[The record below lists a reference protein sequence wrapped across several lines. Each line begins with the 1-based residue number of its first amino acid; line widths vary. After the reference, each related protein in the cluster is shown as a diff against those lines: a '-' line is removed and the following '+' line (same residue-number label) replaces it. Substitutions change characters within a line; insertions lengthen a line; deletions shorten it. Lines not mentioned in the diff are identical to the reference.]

1 MIPDKL
7 LINLKILSKIQKN
20 GRISRSYDGIISL
33 ESCNIYQPLKR
44 FFSKDSRK
52 QAVFEINS
60 IITESITNLNNIFN
74 SKYINK
80 IYYNSEE
87 FYKHCEAIELLLEEL
102 SFACE
107 GIENLKF
114 TYQSDPN
121 ISSQI
126 DIIIIK
132 TKSNI
137 KEFTLKLENTKSLN
151 SFNVA
156 KTHFDEYISN
166 SITVPKTSPTSIDI
180 NIGSLN
186 EQQIDK
192 QSLINCVSI

>member
-33 ESCNIYQPLKR
+33 ESCNIYQSLKR
-44 FFSKDSRK
+44 FLSKDSRK

-102 SFACE
+102 SSACE

-132 TKSNI
+132 TKSNV

-156 KTHFDEYISN
+156 KTHLDEYISN
-166 SITVPKTSPTSIDI
+166 SVPKTPPTSIDI
-180 NIGSLN
+180 NFGSLN

-192 QSLINCVSI
+192 QSLINCASI